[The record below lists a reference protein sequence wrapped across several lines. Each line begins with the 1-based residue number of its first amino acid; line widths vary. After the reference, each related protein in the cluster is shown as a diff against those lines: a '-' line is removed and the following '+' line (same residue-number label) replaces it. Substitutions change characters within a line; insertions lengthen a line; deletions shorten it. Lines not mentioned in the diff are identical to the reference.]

1 MSPDMVSHV
10 QHRIALDH
18 AMSLR
23 DKFSRTRRIQ
33 E

>member
-18 AMSLR
+18 AMSLPGAGAVAVR
-23 DKFSRTRRIQ
+23 
-33 E
+33 